1 MSEVPKKVVPFAA
14 KDESD
19 RKRFREVFEEE
30 SPKMRSGFF
39 VWDNGEG
46 QVRCAYTE
54 MSLSGLVGMME
65 LAKIEIVK
73 RFGS

>member
-54 MSLSGLVGMME
+54 MSLSELVGMME
-65 LAKIEIVK
+65 LAKMGVVK